1 MAREQTT
8 ERARTA
14 AEFMARE
21 ADDLGEVAR
30 AALARFGL
38 PGDSPIE
45 LINHTE
51 NLTYRVEQDGG
62 PGYALRLHREHYQS
76 RANIESEFAWVDAL
90 REAGIR
96 TPIPVPGTDGGVVQ
110 TVSHPS
116 KAISRHC
123 DLQIWEPGEH
133 LNPKAMETLV
143 LLGELNARIHEQARQ
158 WKRPQGFI
166 RQAWDADGLLGAH
179 PIWGRFEDLAGL
191 APEAIRQLGQARDRA
206 RAELVAFGKN
216 EDRFGLIHA
225 DLLPQNVLVHEGS
238 PMVIDFDDSGFSWRL
253 YDLATVLNYDVAE
266 DRLEAMQASWLEG
279 YRRVAP
285 MPDAHLAHLPAL
297 ITARHLISLGWLET
311 RSETLTA
318 AEGTQ
323 DFIELA
329 LFWTDRYLGS

>member
-8 ERARTA
+8 ERARTT

-30 AALARFGL
+30 AALTRFGL

-62 PGYALRLHREHYQS
+62 PGYALRLHRDHYQS

-90 REAGIR
+90 REASIR
-96 TPIPVPGTDGGVVQ
+96 TPIPVKGTDGGVVQ
-110 TVSHPS
+110 TVSHPR
-116 KAISRHC
+116 KPISRHC

-133 LNPKAMETLV
+133 LNPKSMETLV
-143 LLGELNARIHEQARQ
+143 LLGELNARIHEHARQ
-158 WKRPQGFI
+158 WKRPHGFI
-166 RQAWDADGLLGAH
+166 RQAWDEDGLLGDD
-179 PIWGRFEDLAGL
+179 PIWGRFENLAAL
-191 APEAIRQLGQARDRA
+191 TPDATRQFGQARDRA
-206 RAELVAFGKN
+206 RAELIAFGKS
-216 EDRFGLIHA
+216 EDCFGLIHA
-225 DLLPQNVLVHEGS
+225 DLLPENVLVHDGS

-253 YDLATVLNYDVAE
+253 YDLATVLNYEVAGGH
-266 DRLEAMQASWLEG
+266 LEAIQESWLEG

-285 MPDAHLAHLPAL
+285 IPDAHLAHLPAL

-318 AEGTQ
+318 AEGTD

-329 LFWTDRYLGS
+329 LFWSDHYLGT

>member
-1 MAREQTT
+1 MTPKQPT
-8 ERARTA
+8 ERARSA

-21 ADDLGEVAR
+21 AEDLGEVAR
-30 AALARFGL
+30 AALTQFGL

-45 LINHTE
+45 LVNHSE
-51 NLTYRVEQDGG
+51 NLTYRVEEPGG

-76 RANIESEFAWVDAL
+76 RANIESEFAWVTAL

-96 TPIPVPGTDGGVVQ
+96 TPIPVRGTDGHIVQ
-110 TVSHPS
+110 TVSHPR
-116 KAISRHC
+116 KPISRHC
-123 DLQIWEPGEH
+123 DLQIWEPGEL
-133 LNPKAMETLV
+133 LNTQSMETLV

-158 WKRPQGFI
+158 WKRPKGFI
-166 RQAWDADGLLGAH
+166 RQAWDEDGLLGAQ
-179 PIWGRFEDLAGL
+179 PIWGRFENLPAL
-191 APEAIRQLGQARDRA
+191 TPEAIRQLGQARDRA
-206 RAELVAFGKN
+206 RAELIAFGKN

-253 YDLATVLNYDVAE
+253 YDLATVLNHDVAK

-285 MPDAHLAHLPAL
+285 MPDAHLARLPAL
-297 ITARHLISLGWLET
+297 ITARHLISLGWAET
-311 RSETLTA
+311 RSETLA
-318 AEGTQ
+318 ATEGLD

-329 LFWTDRYLGS
+329 LFWSDRYLGS